1 MTDFQLFITVLL
13 TTFGLAFLATGLA
26 IWIYVIVERMTD
38 KSYVKWMREG
48 QDD

>member
-13 TTFGLAFLATGLA
+13 TTLGLAFFSTGLA
-26 IWIYVIVERMTD
+26 IWIYVIAERM
-38 KSYVKWMREG
+38 REA